1 MVDRFED
8 AGLPRA
14 MKVLVVEDD
23 ERTAS
28 FIARG
33 LVEAG
38 HTVDLARTGD
48 EGVQIGMAGGHD
60 VIVMDRMLPKV
71 SGLEAMAM
79 LRAEG
84 VNAPVLVL
92 TALGSIE
99 DRVAGLEG
107 GADDYLVK
115 PFAFSELMAR
125 LNALVRRPP
134 LTSQSET
141 IRIADLVIETRRRR
155 VERAGRRI
163 ELTPQEYKLLEFLA
177 RRNGETV
184 TRTMLLESL
193 WGFHF
198 DPRTNIVD
206 AHVSRLR
213 SKVDRGF
220 DTELIRTLRGV
231 GYVLDEPE

>member
-1 MVDRFED
+1 VIVSGHEP
-8 AGLPRA
+8 GTSVV
-14 MKVLVVEDD
+14 KVLVVEDD

-33 LVEAG
+33 LVETG
-38 HTVDLARTGD
+38 YTVDLARTGD
-48 EGVQIGMAGGHD
+48 EGVQIGMAGAHD
-60 VIVMDRMLPKV
+60 VIVMDRMLPGR
-71 SGLEAMAM
+71 SGLEAIAL

-84 VNAPVLVL
+84 INAPVLVL

-99 DRVAGLEG
+99 DRVSGLEG

-115 PFAFSELMAR
+115 PFAFSELLAR

-134 LTSQSET
+134 LSSQNDV
-141 IRIADLVIETRRRR
+141 IRIADLSIDTRRRK
-155 VERAGRRI
+155 VMRADKRI

-177 RRNGETV
+177 RRVGETV

-220 DTELIRTLRGV
+220 DIELIRTLRGV

>member
-1 MVDRFED
+1 
-8 AGLPRA
+8 

-23 ERTAS
+23 ERTAA

-33 LVEAG
+33 LTEVG

-48 EGVQIGMAGGHD
+48 EGVQIGMAGSHD
-60 VIVMDRMLPKV
+60 VVVMDRMLPGM
-71 SGLEAMAM
+71 SGLEAISL

-84 VNAPVLVL
+84 VLAPVLVL
-92 TALGSIE
+92 TALGAVD
-99 DRVAGLEG
+99 DRVAGLEA

-115 PFAFSELMAR
+115 PFAFSELLAR

-134 LTSQSET
+134 LTEQTST
-141 IRIADLVIETRRRR
+141 LRIADLELDTRRRKVTR
-155 VERAGRRI
+155 SGKRI

-177 RRNGETV
+177 RRAGETV

-213 SKVDRGF
+213 SKVDKGF
-220 DTELIRTLRGV
+220 GKELIRTLRGV
-231 GYVLDEPE
+231 GYVIDDAD

>member
-1 MVDRFED
+1 
-8 AGLPRA
+8 

-33 LVEAG
+33 LVETG
-38 HTVDLARTGD
+38 HTVDVAKTGD
-48 EGVQIGMAGGHD
+48 EGVQIGMAGAHD
-60 VIVMDRMLPKV
+60 VIVMDRMLPGR
-71 SGLEAMAM
+71 SGLEAIGL

-84 VNAPVLVL
+84 INAPVLVL

-99 DRVAGLEG
+99 DRVSGLEG

-115 PFAFSELMAR
+115 PFAFSELLAR

-134 LTSQSET
+134 LTSQNDV
-141 IRIADLVIETRRRR
+141 IRIADLSIDTRRRK
-155 VERAGRRI
+155 VTRADRRI

-177 RRNGETV
+177 RRVGETV

-220 DTELIRTLRGV
+220 NIELIRTLRGV

>member
-1 MVDRFED
+1 
-8 AGLPRA
+8 

-23 ERTAS
+23 ERTAA

-33 LVEAG
+33 LTEVG

-48 EGVQIGMAGGHD
+48 EGIQIGMAGSHD
-60 VIVMDRMLPKV
+60 VVVMDRMLPGM
-71 SGLEAMAM
+71 SGLEAISL

-84 VNAPVLVL
+84 VLAPVLVL
-92 TALGSIE
+92 TALGAVD
-99 DRVAGLEG
+99 DRVAGLEA

-115 PFAFSELMAR
+115 PFAFSELLAR

-134 LTSQSET
+134 LTEQTST
-141 IRIADLVIETRRRR
+141 LRIADLELDTRRRKVTR
-155 VERAGRRI
+155 SGKRI

-177 RRNGETV
+177 RRAGETV

-213 SKVDRGF
+213 SKVDKGF
-220 DTELIRTLRGV
+220 GKELIRTLRGV
-231 GYVLDEPE
+231 GYVIDDAD

>member
-1 MVDRFED
+1 MVLSDDGTRS
-8 AGLPRA
+8 AA
-14 MKVLVVEDD
+14 MKVLIVEDD
-23 ERTAS
+23 ERTAA

-33 LVEAG
+33 LAETG
-38 HTVDLARTGD
+38 HTVDVARTGD
-48 EGVQIGMAGGHD
+48 EGVQMGMAGGHD
-60 VIVMDRMLPKV
+60 AIIMDRMLPGF
-71 SGLEAMAM
+71 SGLDAIAM

-92 TALGSIE
+92 TALGSVE
-99 DRVAGLEG
+99 DRVTGLEH

-115 PFAFSELMAR
+115 PFAFSELLAR

-134 LTSQSET
+134 LSGLAET
-141 IRIADLVIETRRRR
+141 IRIADLEIDTRRRK
-155 VERAGRRI
+155 VTRAERRI

-177 RRNGETV
+177 RRKGETV

-220 DTELIRTLRGV
+220 SAELIRTLRGV

>member
-1 MVDRFED
+1 
-8 AGLPRA
+8 

-33 LVEAG
+33 LVETG
-38 HTVDLARTGD
+38 HTVDVAKTGD
-48 EGVQIGMAGGHD
+48 EGVQIGMAGAHD
-60 VIVMDRMLPKV
+60 VIVMDRMLPGR
-71 SGLEAMAM
+71 SGLEAIGL

-84 VNAPVLVL
+84 INAPVLVL

-99 DRVAGLEG
+99 DRVSGLEG

-115 PFAFSELMAR
+115 PFAFSELLAR

-134 LTSQSET
+134 LTSQNDV
-141 IRIADLVIETRRRR
+141 IRIADLSIDTRRRK
-155 VERAGRRI
+155 VTRADKRI

-177 RRNGETV
+177 RRVGETG

-220 DTELIRTLRGV
+220 DIELIRTLRGV

>member
-1 MVDRFED
+1 
-8 AGLPRA
+8 

-23 ERTAS
+23 ERTAA
-28 FIARG
+28 FIHRG
-33 LVEAG
+33 LAEAG
-38 HTVDLARTGD
+38 HTVDVARTGD
-48 EGVQIGMAGGHD
+48 EGVQMGMVGGHD
-60 VIVMDRMLPKV
+60 VIVMDRMLPRM
-71 SGLEAMAM
+71 SGLDAIAT

-84 VNAPVLVL
+84 VSAPVLVL

-99 DRVAGLEG
+99 DRVEGLEG

-115 PFAFSELMAR
+115 PFAFSELLAR

-134 LTSQSET
+134 LAHQTDT
-141 IRIADLVIETRRRR
+141 LRVADLVIDVRRRR

-177 RRNGETV
+177 RRAGETV

-220 DTELIRTLRGV
+220 DRELIRTLRGV

>member
-1 MVDRFED
+1 
-8 AGLPRA
+8 

-23 ERTAS
+23 ERTAG

-33 LVEAG
+33 LAETG
-38 HTVDLARTGD
+38 HTVDVARSGH
-48 EGVQIGMAGGHD
+48 EGVQMGMAGTYD
-60 VIVMDRMLPKV
+60 VVVMDRMLP
-71 SGLEAMAM
+71 GLNGLDAMAL
-79 LRAEG
+79 LRSEG
-84 VNAPVLVL
+84 VAAPVLVL
-92 TALGSIE
+92 TALGSVE

-115 PFAFSELMAR
+115 PFAFSELLAR

-134 LTSQSET
+134 LSGQSET
-141 IRIADLVIETRRRR
+141 IALADLVIDTRRRR
-155 VERAGRRI
+155 VFRAGRRI

-177 RRNGETV
+177 RRIGETV

-220 DTELIRTLRGV
+220 DVELIRTLRGV

>member
-1 MVDRFED
+1 
-8 AGLPRA
+8 

-23 ERTAS
+23 ERTAA

-33 LVEAG
+33 LVETG
-38 HTVDLARTGD
+38 HTVDVAKTGP
-48 EGVQIGMAGGHD
+48 EGVQMGIVGGHD
-60 VIVMDRMLPKV
+60 VVVMDRMLPGL
-71 SGLEAMAM
+71 SGLEAVG
-79 LRAEG
+79 LFRAEG

-92 TALGSIE
+92 TALGSVE

-115 PFAFSELMAR
+115 PFAFSELLAR

-134 LTSQSET
+134 LSGLTEV
-141 IRIADLVIETRRRR
+141 IAVADLVIDTRRRR
-155 VERAGRRI
+155 VTRAGRRI
-163 ELTPQEYKLLEFLA
+163 DLTPQEFKLLEFLG
-177 RRNGETV
+177 RRLGETV

>member
-1 MVDRFED
+1 
-8 AGLPRA
+8 

-23 ERTAS
+23 ERTAA

-33 LVEAG
+33 LVETG
-38 HTVDLARTGD
+38 HTVDVAKTGP
-48 EGVQIGMAGGHD
+48 EGVQMGIVGGHD
-60 VIVMDRMLPKV
+60 VVVMDRMLPGL
-71 SGLEAMAM
+71 SGLEAVGL

-92 TALGSIE
+92 TALGSVE

-115 PFAFSELMAR
+115 PFAFSELLAR

-134 LTSQSET
+134 LSGLTEV
-141 IRIADLVIETRRRR
+141 IAVADLIIDTRRRR
-155 VERAGRRI
+155 VTRAGRRI
-163 ELTPQEYKLLEFLA
+163 DLTPQEYKLLEFLG
-177 RRNGETV
+177 RRLGETV

>member
-1 MVDRFED
+1 
-8 AGLPRA
+8 
-14 MKVLVVEDD
+14 MKILVVEDD

-33 LVEAG
+33 LTETG
-38 HTVDLARTGD
+38 NTVDVARTGD
-48 EGVQIGMAGGHD
+48 DGIQMGMAGGHD
-60 VIVMDRMLPKV
+60 AIIMDRMLPGL
-71 SGLEAMAM
+71 SGLEAIAL

-84 VNAPVLVL
+84 VKAPILVL
-92 TALGSIE
+92 TALGSVE
-99 DRVAGLEG
+99 DRVHGLER

-115 PFAFSELMAR
+115 PFAFSELLAR

-134 LTSQSET
+134 LSELAET
-141 IRIADLVIETRRRR
+141 IRVADLELDTRRHQ
-155 VERAGRRI
+155 VTRAGRRV
-163 ELTPQEYKLLEFLA
+163 ELTPQEYKLLEYLA
-177 RRNGETV
+177 RRKGETV

-213 SKVDRGF
+213 AKVDRGF
-220 DTELIRTLRGV
+220 DVELIRTLRGV
-231 GYVLDEPE
+231 GYVLDEPQ

>member
-1 MVDRFED
+1 MVISPHGR
-8 AGLPRA
+8 RA
-14 MKVLVVEDD
+14 LYVKVLVVEDD
-23 ERTAS
+23 DRTAA

-33 LVEAG
+33 LVETG
-38 HTVDLARTGD
+38 HTVDVARTGH
-48 EGVQIGMAGGHD
+48 EGVQIGMSGAHD
-60 VIVMDRMLPKV
+60 VVVMDRMLP
-71 SGLEAMAM
+71 GLGGLDAVAL

-84 VNAPVLVL
+84 VNAPVLLL
-92 TALGSIE
+92 TALGSVE

-115 PFAFSELMAR
+115 PFAFSELLAR

-134 LTSQSET
+134 LAGLSET
-141 IRIADLVIETRRRR
+141 ITVADLVIDTRRRK
-155 VERAGRRI
+155 VTRAGRRI

-177 RRNGETV
+177 RRLGETV
-184 TRTMLLESL
+184 TRTMLLENL

-220 DTELIRTLRGV
+220 DVELIRTLRGV

>member
-1 MVDRFED
+1 
-8 AGLPRA
+8 

-33 LVEAG
+33 LVETG
-38 HTVDLARTGD
+38 HTVDVAKTGD
-48 EGVQIGMAGGHD
+48 EGVQIGMAGAHD
-60 VIVMDRMLPKV
+60 VIVMDRMLPGV
-71 SGLEAMAM
+71 SGLEAIGL

-84 VNAPVLVL
+84 INAPVLVL

-99 DRVAGLEG
+99 DRVSGLEG

-115 PFAFSELMAR
+115 PFAFSELLAR

-134 LTSQSET
+134 LTSQNDV
-141 IRIADLVIETRRRR
+141 IRIADLSIDTRRRK
-155 VERAGRRI
+155 VTRADKRI

-177 RRNGETV
+177 RRVGETV

-220 DTELIRTLRGV
+220 DIELIRTLRGV

>member
-1 MVDRFED
+1 
-8 AGLPRA
+8 

-33 LVEAG
+33 LTENG
-38 HTVDLARTGD
+38 HTVDVARTGD
-48 EGVQIGMAGGHD
+48 EGVQMGMAGGHD
-60 VIVMDRMLPKV
+60 VIVMDRMLPGV
-71 SGLEAMAM
+71 SGMEAVGL

-84 VNAPVLVL
+84 VLVPVLAL

-99 DRVAGLEG
+99 DRVSGLEG
-107 GADDYLVK
+107 GVDDYLVK
-115 PFAFSELMAR
+115 PFAFSELLAR

-134 LTSQSET
+134 LSSQIDT
-141 IRIADLVIETRRRR
+141 ITIADLLIDTRRRK
-155 VERAGRRI
+155 VTRAGRRI

-177 RRNGETV
+177 RRVGETV

-220 DTELIRTLRGV
+220 DIELIRTLRGV

>member
-1 MVDRFED
+1 
-8 AGLPRA
+8 

-23 ERTAS
+23 ERTAA

-33 LVEAG
+33 LTEVG
-38 HTVDLARTGD
+38 HTVDVARSGD
-48 EGVQIGMAGGHD
+48 EGVQMGMSGGHD
-60 VIVMDRMLPKV
+60 VVVMDRMLPGV
-71 SGLEAMAM
+71 SGLEAIAM

-84 VNAPVLVL
+84 VMAPVLVL
-92 TALGSIE
+92 TALGAVD
-99 DRVAGLEG
+99 DRVAGLEA

-134 LTSQSET
+134 LTEQTS
-141 IRIADLVIETRRRR
+141 ILRIADLELDTRRRKVVR
-155 VERAGRRI
+155 DGRRI
-163 ELTPQEYKLLEFLA
+163 DLTPQEYKLLEFLA
-177 RRNGETV
+177 RRAGETV

-213 SKVDRGF
+213 SKVDKGF
-220 DTELIRTLRGV
+220 SRELIRTLRGV
-231 GYVLDEPE
+231 GYVLDDAE

>member
-1 MVDRFED
+1 
-8 AGLPRA
+8 

-33 LVEAG
+33 LVETG
-38 HTVDLARTGD
+38 HTVDVAKTGD
-48 EGVQIGMAGGHD
+48 EGVQIGMAGAHD
-60 VIVMDRMLPKV
+60 VIVMDRMLPGR
-71 SGLEAMAM
+71 SGLEAIGL

-84 VNAPVLVL
+84 INAPVLVL

-99 DRVAGLEG
+99 DRVSGLEG

-115 PFAFSELMAR
+115 PFAFSELLAR

-134 LTSQSET
+134 LTSQNDV
-141 IRIADLVIETRRRR
+141 IRIADLSIDTRRRK
-155 VERAGRRI
+155 VTRADKRI

-177 RRNGETV
+177 RRVGETV

-220 DTELIRTLRGV
+220 DIELIRTLRGV

>member
-1 MVDRFED
+1 
-8 AGLPRA
+8 

-33 LVEAG
+33 LVETG
-38 HTVDLARTGD
+38 HTVDVAKTGD
-48 EGVQIGMAGGHD
+48 EGVQIGMAGAHD
-60 VIVMDRMLPKV
+60 VIVMDRMLPGL
-71 SGLEAMAM
+71 SGLEAIGL

-84 VNAPVLVL
+84 INAPVLVL

-99 DRVAGLEG
+99 DRVSGLEG

-115 PFAFSELMAR
+115 PFAFSELLAR

-134 LTSQSET
+134 LTSQNDV
-141 IRIADLVIETRRRR
+141 IRIADLSIDTRRRK
-155 VERAGRRI
+155 VTRADRRI

-177 RRNGETV
+177 RRVGETV

-220 DTELIRTLRGV
+220 DIELIRTLRGV